1 MQEQENVRMHV
12 VVVTGMSGSGK
23 SVVMDVLEDIGYYC
37 IDNLPPQLIG
47 KFVEICRESENHL
60 QKLAIAADLRSGD
73 MFTDAYRT
81 LLEMKQQ
88 ADLDVKILYIEAE
101 DEVIIKRYKET
112 RRKHPLDERFGGCLH
127 NAIAYERE
135 QLLRVKGIADYYIE
149 TSYFSASQLKE
160 QIREI
165 FLDNS
170 SDSMS
175 IKVTSFG
182 FKYGVSTESDLVF
195 DVRFLPNPYY
205 EEALRPKTG
214 EDADVQDF
222 VMKNAEAGIFLNKL
236 EDMLTFLLPQY
247 IREGK
252 NQLVVAVGCTGGKHR
267 SVTVANGLYQRLK
280 NKNYSVKTEHRDIV
294 RDALRKS

>member
-195 DVRFLPNPYY
+195 DVRCLPNPYY
-205 EEALRPKTG
+205 IPELRHHTG
-214 EDADVQDF
+214 CEKCVQEYVMSFEQSRTLLEKLKDLLDF
-222 VMKNAEAGIFLNKL
+222 LIPL
-236 EDMLTFLLPQY
+236 Y
-247 IREGK
+247 IQEGK
-252 NQLVVAVGCTGGKHR
+252 SRLVIAFGCTGGKHR
-267 SVTVANGLYQRLK
+267 SITFARKIGEFCEKLGYAP
-280 NKNYSVKTEHRDIV
+280 SVQHRDV
-294 RDALRKS
+294 NRSL

>member
-1 MQEQENVRMHV
+1 M
-12 VVVTGMSGSGK
+12 
-23 SVVMDVLEDIGYYC
+23 
-37 IDNLPPQLIG
+37 
-47 KFVEICRESENHL
+47 
-60 QKLAIAADLRSGD
+60 
-73 MFTDAYRT
+73 
-81 LLEMKQQ
+81 
-88 ADLDVKILYIEAE
+88 
-101 DEVIIKRYKET
+101 
-112 RRKHPLDERFGGCLH
+112 
-127 NAIAYERE
+127 
-135 QLLRVKGIADYYIE
+135 
-149 TSYFSASQLKE
+149 
-160 QIREI
+160 
-165 FLDNS
+165 
-170 SDSMS
+170 
-175 IKVTSFG
+175 
-182 FKYGVSTESDLVF
+182 F